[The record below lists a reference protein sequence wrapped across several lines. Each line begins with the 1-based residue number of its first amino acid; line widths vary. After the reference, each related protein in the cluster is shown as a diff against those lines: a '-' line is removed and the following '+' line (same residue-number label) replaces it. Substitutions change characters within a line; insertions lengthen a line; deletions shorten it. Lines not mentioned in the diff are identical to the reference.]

1 MLMSAAFR
9 SLLAVPLL
17 IWLPAAGLAQSG
29 TAQPDTESASDAS
42 TSETATLTVASWG
55 GAYSQS
61 QDVAFFRPFQLET
74 GIKINLVSHRG
85 KLDKLTRAAASPSSG
100 WDVVDLGYAAVEN
113 ACRDGLLET
122 IDASDLMSAS
132 DGAAA
137 KEDFLPGALHACGV
151 ASVAWSSVIVFD
163 RRAFKKR
170 PPTKAEDLFDLKRFP
185 GKRVLTKGPRYTL
198 ELALMADGVAPED
211 VYETLSTEDGV
222 TRAFAMLDRIKD
234 EIVWSEGSHE
244 PLKLLK
250 DRKASMGVAFNG
262 RAFSVIVG
270 DNQPLGLVWDAQI
283 YDLDF
288 WAIPKDATRKEAA
301 RKFIAFA
308 IRPDRLAE
316 QTRWF
321 PYGPMRKSALAL
333 IGKHAE
339 VNVDMAAYVPTVSR
353 NFQNALKI
361 DATWWSDREAKLK
374 QRFSDWLE
382 GKTAPDGAEAAEP
395 TSEPEKPQ

>member
-1 MLMSAAFR
+1 MQMSAAFR
-9 SLLAVPLL
+9 SLLAAQLL
-17 IWLPAAGLAQSG
+17 IGLPAAGLAQTGADRQSTDAG
-29 TAQPDTESASDAS
+29 GDAS
-42 TSETATLTVASWG
+42 INGAETLTIASWG

-61 QDVAFFRPFQLET
+61 QNIAFFQPFQRET
-74 GIKINLVSHRG
+74 GIKINLVTHGG
-85 KLDKLTRAAASPSSG
+85 KLTKLKNAATSSASG
-100 WDVVDLGYAAVEN
+100 WDVVDLGFAAIEN

-122 IDASDLMSAS
+122 MDAKDLMS
-132 DGAAA
+132 DGRVGEANA
-137 KEDFLPGALHACGV
+137 DFLPGALHACGV

-163 RRAFKKR
+163 KRAFKKR
-170 PPTKAEDLFDLKRFP
+170 SPTRAEDLFDLKRFP
-185 GKRVLTKGPRYTL
+185 GKRVLSKGPRYTL

-211 VYETLSTEDGV
+211 VYKTLSTDAGV

-234 EIVWSEGSHE
+234 AIIWSEGSHE

-250 DRKASMGVAFNG
+250 DRKAAMAVAFNG
-262 RAFSVIVG
+262 RAFNVIVG
-270 DNQPLGLVWDAQI
+270 DHQPFGLVWDAQI

-288 WAIPKDATRKEAA
+288 WAIPKGATRKAAA

-339 VNVDMAAYVPTVSR
+339 VNVDMSPYVPTVSS
-353 NFQNALKI
+353 NFQKALKTDGI
-361 DATWWSDREAKLK
+361 WWSDRKAELEKH
-374 QRFSDWLE
+374 FSDWLE
-382 GKTAPDGAEAAEP
+382 GKPISGGDAAAEP
-395 TSEPEKPQ
+395 SSEPEKSQ